1 MTVLHKFMQEINIIY
16 IGNLFR
22 SRKGLDVLDSF
33 TTLSAKRK
41 DVKLTIYQK
50 QMSWK
55 AILGKI
61 VTFFISTWAFFKI
74 RKNSNIEIVK
84 CGSHNEYF
92 SHVKTCQIG
101 LSLGDEK
108 IDSKHRTRISE
119 YINYNLNILT
129 SLDLLNCDTY
139 EVKKTSESLGI
150 KVGNN
155 YVIQEFESP
164 YSFENSMLYMN
175 ERKLV

>member
-22 SRKGLDVLDSF
+22 SKKGLDVLDSF
-33 TTLSAKRK
+33 TKLSAKRK

-50 QMSWK
+50 KMSWK

-61 VTFFISTWAFFKI
+61 ATFFIHTWAFFKI

-84 CGSHNEYF
+84 CESRSEYF
-92 SHVKTCQIG
+92 SHVKTCEIG

-108 IDSKHRTRISE
+108 
-119 YINYNLNILT
+119 L
-129 SLDLLNCDTY
+129 SL
-139 EVKKTSESLGI
+139 I
-150 KVGNN
+150 H
-155 YVIQEFESP
+155 I
-164 YSFENSMLYMN
+164 
-175 ERKLV
+175 